1 MAGAR
6 EDDLESKLGGM
17 LLLDKKKLSS
27 TKKSRFTWH
36 SGTCTHQIE
45 LWENDPQA
53 RKLEERADKLL
64 GTVREDYEVSMRIYD
79 SIKTTTG
86 VTEQ

>member
-27 TKKSRFTWH
+27 TKKSRFTRH
-36 SGTCTHQIE
+36 SGTCAHQIE
-45 LWENDPQA
+45 LWENNPEA
-53 RKLEERADKLL
+53 RKLVERANKLL
-64 GTVREDYEVSMRIYD
+64 GTVREDNEVSM
-79 SIKTTTG
+79 
-86 VTEQ
+86 

>member
-27 TKKSRFTWH
+27 TKKSSFR
-36 SGTCTHQIE
+36 
-45 LWENDPQA
+45 WETVNVVKKGLKGYGEKPGRARQVKAND
-53 RKLEERADKLL
+53 K
-64 GTVREDYEVSMRIYD
+64 VIC
-79 SIKTTTG
+79 
-86 VTEQ
+86 

>member
-1 MAGAR
+1 MAGAP
-6 EDDLESKLGGM
+6 EDDLDSKLGVWFYWIRRNY
-17 LLLDKKKLSS
+17 LAL
-27 TKKSRFTWH
+27 KSQL
-36 SGTCTHQIE
+36 G
-45 LWENDPQA
+45 
-53 RKLEERADKLL
+53 ERADKLL